1 MPLTPMETIEE
12 IRDRLSKELHV
23 LVVMISDAWGGLE
36 QTALGDV
43 RLLMQQGFRVTLLVK
58 QDSPIDR
65 TVTMESPQ
73 IRRVYCPEKVRNYF
87 DAGLFRLLRQLI
99 DQDGVN
105 LVHLHQT
112 SLLGSVVPPLLR
124 RRHVALVVSRHI
136 LNSHNKR
143 DPLHALIYRRVDY
156 MLVLSHTMRR
166 NLASTFP
173 LPEKKLRI
181 VNLSIDMDRFNP
193 NIIEGSPM
201 REDWGIPANAFL
213 VGLVGRIDPMKG
225 QDLMIKALAQ
235 VRKTY
240 PDVFGVIMGDE
251 TPGLDGRYLKELQE
265 GIRQLHLEDCIV
277 LQPAR
282 KEVPEVM
289 AALDLF
295 VMPSWSEA
303 FGLVAIEA
311 MAMGVPCIL
320 GRGGSAEEMAL
331 GSGAELVRP
340 QDAYDLARK
349 IILLRNSPEVRSEMK
364 RQGRAY
370 VLEHHAKQVRLQKT
384 LDVYARCYRRRI
396 FDDPHH
402 VPRNVVALPTADSA
416 PREG

>member
-1 MPLTPMETIEE
+1 MPPITETVEE
-12 IRDRLSKELHV
+12 LCDRLSKELNI

-36 QTALGDV
+36 QTALSDV
-43 RLLMQQGFRVTLLVK
+43 RLLTQTGFKVTLLVREN
-58 QDSPIDR
+58 SPIDHA
-65 TVTMESPQ
+65 VKMESPQ
-73 IRRVYCPEKVRNYF
+73 IRLLYCPAHVRNYF
-87 DAGLFRLLRQLI
+87 DTGLFRQLRHLI
-99 DQDGVN
+99 DEDGVN
-105 LVHLHQT
+105 LIHCHQT
-112 SLLGSVVPPLLR
+112 SLLGSIVPALIA

-143 DPLHALIYRRVDY
+143 DPLHALLYRRLDY
-156 MLVLSHTMRR
+156 MLVLSQTMRR
-166 NLASTFP
+166 NLATTFP

-193 NIIEGSPM
+193 NVVNRAEM
-201 REDWGIPANAFL
+201 REQWGIPAGSFL

-225 QDLMIKALAQ
+225 QDLMVKALAQ

-240 PDVFGVIMGDE
+240 PDVFGVMVGNE

-265 GIRQLHLEDCIV
+265 SIRQLHLEDSILV
-277 LQPAR
+277 QPAK

-320 GRGGSAEEMAL
+320 GKGGSAEEMAAV
-331 GSGAELVRP
+331 SGAELVRA

-349 IILLRNSPEVRSEMK
+349 IIHLRNTPTAREKMKSLGRS
-364 RQGRAY
+364 Y
-370 VLEHHAKQVRLQKT
+370 VLENHAKSVRLQKT

-396 FDDPHH
+396 FEDPHH
-402 VPRNVVALPTADSA
+402 
-416 PREG
+416 G

>member
-1 MPLTPMETIEE
+1 MENIEE
-12 IRDRLSKELHV
+12 IRDRLSDELHV

-36 QTALGDV
+36 QTALRDV
-43 RLLMQQGFRVTLLVK
+43 RLLLQTGFRVCLLVREG
-58 QDSPIDR
+58 SPIDR
-65 TVTMESPQ
+65 TCTNESPH
-73 IRRVYCPEKVRNYF
+73 IRRVYCGEKVRNYF
-87 DAGLFRLLRQLI
+87 DMGLFRQLRQLI
-99 DQDGVN
+99 DEDGIN
-105 LVHLHQT
+105 LIHLHQT
-112 SLLGSVVPPLLR
+112 SILGSVVPPLWR

-143 DPLHALIYRRVDY
+143 DPVHAVIYRRVDY

-181 VNLSIDMDRFNP
+181 VNLAIDMDRFNP
-193 NIIEGSPM
+193 GIVDPVPC
-201 REDWGIPANAFL
+201 REEWNVPKDAFL

-240 PDVFGVIMGDE
+240 PDVYGVMVGDE
-251 TPGLDGRYLKELQE
+251 TPGLEGRYLKELQD
-265 GIRQLHLEDCIV
+265 GIRQLHLEDHV
-277 LQPAR
+277 MLHPAR
-282 KEVPEVM
+282 KEVPQVM

-331 GSGAELVRP
+331 RSGAELVRP

-349 IILLRNSPEVRSEMK
+349 IILLRNSPEVRAEMR

-370 VLEHHAKQVRLQKT
+370 VVENHAKQVRLQKT

-402 VPRNVVALPTADSA
+402 VERH
-416 PREG
+416 

>member
-1 MPLTPMETIEE
+1 MENIEE
-12 IRDRLSKELHV
+12 MRDRLSDELHV

-36 QTALGDV
+36 QTALRDV
-43 RLLMQQGFRVTLLVK
+43 RLLLQTGIRVCLLVREG
-58 QDSPIDR
+58 SPIDR
-65 TVTMESPQ
+65 TVTNESPH
-73 IRRVYCPEKVRNYF
+73 IRRVYCAEKVRNYF
-87 DAGLFRLLRQLI
+87 DTGLFRQLRQLI
-99 DQDGVN
+99 DDDGVN
-105 LVHLHQT
+105 LIHLHQT
-112 SLLGSVVPPLLR
+112 SILGSVVPPLWQ

-143 DPLHALIYRRVDY
+143 DPIHAVLYRRVDY

-181 VNLSIDMDRFNP
+181 VNLAIDLDRFNP
-193 NIIEGSPM
+193 GIVDGSLS
-201 REDWGIPANAFL
+201 REEWNVPKDAFL

-240 PDVFGVIMGDE
+240 PDVYGVMVGDE
-251 TPGLDGRYLKELQE
+251 TPGLEGRYLKELQD
-265 GIRQLHLEDCIV
+265 GIRQLHLEDHV
-277 LQPAR
+277 MLQPAR
-282 KEVPEVM
+282 KEVPQVM

-331 GSGAELVRP
+331 RSGAELVRP

-349 IILLRNSPEVRSEMK
+349 IILLRNSPEVRAEMR

-370 VLEHHAKQVRLQKT
+370 VIENHGKQVRLQKT
-384 LDVYARCYRRRI
+384 LDVYSRCYRRRI

-402 VPRNVVALPTADSA
+402 VARH
-416 PREG
+416 

>member
-1 MPLTPMETIEE
+1 
-12 IRDRLSKELHV
+12 
-23 LVVMISDAWGGLE
+23 
-36 QTALGDV
+36 
-43 RLLMQQGFRVTLLVK
+43 
-58 QDSPIDR
+58 
-65 TVTMESPQ
+65 
-73 IRRVYCPEKVRNYF
+73 
-87 DAGLFRLLRQLI
+87 
-99 DQDGVN
+99 
-105 LVHLHQT
+105 
-112 SLLGSVVPPLLR
+112 VVPPLWQ

-156 MLVLSHTMRR
+156 MLVLSNTMRR
-166 NLASTFP
+166 NLAATFP

-181 VNLSIDMDRFNP
+181 VNLAVDIDRFNP
-193 NIIEGSPM
+193 GIVDGSLCREEWNIPKG
-201 REDWGIPANAFL
+201 AFL

-240 PDVFGVIMGDE
+240 PDVYGVMVGDE
-251 TPGLDGRYLKELQE
+251 TPGLEGRYLSELQN
-265 GIRQLHLEDCIV
+265 GLRQLHLEDHV
-277 LQPAR
+277 MLQPAR
-282 KEVPEVM
+282 KEVPQVM

-311 MAMGVPCIL
+311 MAMGVPSIL
-320 GRGGSAEEMAL
+320 ARGGSAEEMATR
-331 GSGAELVRP
+331 SGAELVRP

-349 IILLRNSPEVRSEMK
+349 IILLRNSPEVRREMR

-370 VLEHHAKQVRLQKT
+370 VLENHAKEVRLQKT
-384 LDVYARCYRRRI
+384 LDVYSRCYRRRI

-402 VPRNVVALPTADSA
+402 L
-416 PREG
+416 GKH

>member
-1 MPLTPMETIEE
+1 MPPLSAESIEE
-12 IRDRLSKELHV
+12 LRDRLSKELHI
-23 LVVMISDAWGGLE
+23 LVILISDAWGGLE
-36 QTALGDV
+36 HTALSDT
-43 RLLMQQGFRVTLLVK
+43 RLLMQNGFKVTLMVK
-58 QDSPIDR
+58 EGSPIDR
-65 TVTMESPQ
+65 TVKMESPQ
-73 IRRVYCPEKVRNYF
+73 IRLVYLAKEKKVKNYF
-87 DAGLFRLLRQLI
+87 DLTLRRQLRQLI

-112 SLLGSVVPPLLR
+112 NFLGSIVPPLMA

-143 DPLHALIYRRVDY
+143 DPLHALVYRRVDY
-156 MLVLSHTMRR
+156 MLVLSRTMRS
-166 NLASTFP
+166 NLAATFP

-181 VNLSIDMDRFNP
+181 VDLAIDMERFNP
-193 NIIEGSPM
+193 NIVDSSEARAGWELP
-201 REDWGIPANAFL
+201 PNTFL

-240 PDVFGVIMGDE
+240 PDVRGVIMGDE
-251 TPGLDGRYLKELQE
+251 TPGLEGRYLGELRE
-265 GIRQLHLEDCIV
+265 SIRQLHLEDSIV
-277 LQPAR
+277 IQPAS
-282 KEVPEVM
+282 KQVPEVM
-289 AALDLF
+289 GALDLF

-311 MAMGVPCIL
+311 MAMKVPCVL
-320 GRGGSAEEMAL
+320 GRGGSAEEMAEF
-331 GSGAELVRP
+331 SGAELVRP

-349 IILLRNSPEVRSEMK
+349 IISLRNSPQVRAEMK
-364 RQGRAY
+364 RKGRDY
-370 VLEHHAKQVRLQKT
+370 VLSHHTKQNRLAKT

-402 VPRNVVALPTADSA
+402 
-416 PREG
+416 G